1 MLRKMRWR
9 MMMLRMM
16 RCRKS
21 ARAQKL
27 GPYFVRACLAERQ
40 FNNSQEALSTQN
52 YRQNAAATNLEPH
65 FVRACAVEL
74 QLKFSQEP
82 LCTEIYR
89 KKARA
94 QSQHLNQAL
103 AFTATV
109 RTPQCGHIVWGI
121 TLCLPRLIMHLT
133 VSLLHLGR
141 KHVFINHRIS
151 TRAQVTGITFRI
163 AAAGRV
169 LQPNFTFTIIKL
181 THRSRAGGR
190 CCMGIGG
197 NR

>member
-1 MLRKMRWR
+1 MWIGPKDPSNKVRKMRWRRMMLRKMRWR

-52 YRQNAAATNLEPH
+52 YRQNAAVTNLEPH

-89 KKARA
+89 KNARA
-94 QSQHLNQAL
+94 KHRPLH
-103 AFTATV
+103 AFTPTI
-109 RTPQCGHIVWGI
+109 RNPQCGHTVWGKK
-121 TLCLPRLIMHLT
+121 TKYDNYTTYQKRY
-133 VSLLHLGR
+133 
-141 KHVFINHRIS
+141 
-151 TRAQVTGITFRI
+151 
-163 AAAGRV
+163 
-169 LQPNFTFTIIKL
+169 
-181 THRSRAGGR
+181 R
-190 CCMGIGG
+190 CCLTTKH
-197 NR
+197 